1 MNLKEKYE
9 TAYLGLGSNLGN
21 RLEYIEKA
29 IELIAKIDG
38 IKISNKSQ
46 VYETEPWGVKT
57 QGFFLNMAIEIKTT
71 IAPEELIKLL
81 KKIEVDL
88 GRKNRERWNEREID
102 IDILF
107 YSDVVYS
114 SDELKIPHPELQNR
128 KFVIEPLNEIAPD
141 FMHPVLKKSVSLML
155 KEIKI

>member
-141 FMHPVLKKSVSLML
+141 FMHPVLMKSVSLML